1 MRGTQITWLCVFF
14 WGRYIDAEGGG
25 KRPPPPRKKQ
35 TAASSLDV
43 SHAVAT
49 QLTKTLA
56 QLTKAVRASSGAAV
70 ADELGGGGGVP
81 RDNRGGLRGRR
92 VAGRGA

>member
-43 SHAVAT
+43 SHAVAP
-49 QLTKTLA
+49 L
-56 QLTKAVRASSGAAV
+56 
-70 ADELGGGGGVP
+70 
-81 RDNRGGLRGRR
+81 N
-92 VAGRGA
+92 